1 MSSSPLERLC
11 AGRTR
16 GRLLVLLLALALYPM
31 VAYSHAKLVRSEPQ
45 ANASLKQ
52 ASKTIELWF
61 NEALEHNFCA
71 ITVTDAGGNR
81 VDKNN
86 LSFPEGGKQLKIDL
100 AELGPGTYTVE
111 WRVLSADQ
119 HSMKGSYVFTVTPPA
134 GTPGTSAS
142 PGQHTTSTQNPGQ
155 TESSIGHPPATTST
169 SEPMQQSGSSWMH
182 GLSRWLHHLAMMML
196 FGGFAFYLLVLEPSL
211 RQSHTVSDEER
222 ALAIERGAR
231 RTILFSWLSLILLV
245 IISLMELI
253 LQASTVFDKSVGDAL
268 SPGLL
273 NQVITQTGFGGSWL
287 LQICAVAALVIIVF
301 YLSRRFK
308 QKPSGNHRMLWW
320 AGLIA
325 STALFL
331 APAWTGHAAAA
342 AREYPF
348 ATLTDWLHLVAG
360 GFWVGGLFHLALT
373 LPAAI
378 SNLKGRA
385 RLHVLHRVIPLFSRL
400 AMASAI
406 LIVLTGLYNSWMHV
420 DSFGKLWST
429 PYGKTLALKVLL
441 VIPMLALGWVNTF
454 IIYPRASR
462 LLESEDVSEE
472 SQPEKLNRSFS
483 RSVKTEAALGGL
495 VLLIAAILV
504 FLQPAREH
512 AIDPASGS
520 KPPVMTGLHSQ

>member
-1 MSSSPLERLC
+1 
-11 AGRTR
+11 
-16 GRLLVLLLALALYPM
+16 LVLALYPA
-31 VAYSHAKLVRSEPQ
+31 VAYPHAKLVRSEPQ

-52 ASKTIELWF
+52 APKTIELWF

-81 VDKNN
+81 VDENN
-86 LSFPEGGKQLKIDL
+86 LSFPEGDKQLKIEL

-119 HSMKGSYVFTVTPPA
+119 HSMKGSYVFTVA
-134 GTPGTSAS
+134 SEVTPGASAS
-142 PGQHTTSTQNPGQ
+142 PGQQGGTQNTGQ
-155 TESSIGHPPATTST
+155 TESSARQPSVAM

-182 GLSRWLHHLAMMML
+182 SLSRWLHHLAMMML
-196 FGGFAFYLLVLEPSL
+196 FGGFAFHLLVLEPSL
-211 RQSHTVSDEER
+211 RKSRGASDTDQ
-222 ALAIERGAR
+222 AVAIESGSR
-231 RTILFSWLSLILLV
+231 RIILFSWLSLALLAV
-245 IISLMELI
+245 ISLMELI
-253 LQASTVFDKSVGDAL
+253 LQAATAFDTSMRRAL

-287 LQICAVAALVIIVF
+287 LQILSIAALAIILF
-301 YLSRRFK
+301 YLSRRTK
-308 QKPSGNHRMLWW
+308 QEPSGNHKMLWW

-325 STALFL
+325 SAALFL

-342 AREYPF
+342 AKEYPF

-378 SNLKGRA
+378 SQLKGRA
-385 RLHVLHRVIPLFSRL
+385 RLHVLHLVIPLFSRL
-400 AMASAI
+400 AIASII

-441 VIPMLALGWVNTF
+441 VIPMLVLGGVNTF
-454 IIYPRASR
+454 IIYPRATR
-462 LLESEDVSEE
+462 LLEEEEGVSEG
-472 SQPEKLNRSFS
+472 SQPEKLSRSFS
-483 RSVKTEAALGGL
+483 RSVKTEAALGDL

-512 AIDPASGS
+512 SVDPASGS
-520 KPPVMTGLHSQ
+520 KPPVITGIHGQQINDK